1 MTDIAKHYSYFDL
14 LLWLQKVVAEKGE
27 DYVYQTPKFFD
38 DETQMLEEYDGECL
52 YFAQELNEQGQV
64 QIAPSCIVGHILD
77 AADIYHPT
85 MEVPA
90 WNGRSA
96 NEELFEEVGFTTDNA
111 GRMLLL
117 EVQNNQDAGDPWGQ
131 ALRDAQASV
140 EERYPEVKS

>member
-27 DYVYQTPKFFD
+27 DYTYQTPKFFD
-38 DETQMLEEYDGECL
+38 DETQMLEELDGECL
-52 YFAQELNEQGQV
+52 YFAQEVNEKGQV
-64 QIAPSCIVGHILD
+64 QITPSCIVGHVLD

-85 MEVPA
+85 TEVPF
-90 WNGRSA
+90 WNGRGI
-96 NEELFEEVGFTTDNA
+96 NEDLFGEAGFTTDNA

-140 EERYPEVKS
+140 EERYPDVKP